1 MPAALPPQQGAGG
14 RHVKKYIFKS
24 VGGKHGVTEQFE
36 SAPGGAAG
44 AAAAPSAGQPAI
56 PGAGAAVVVTVP

>member
-1 MPAALPPQQGAGG
+1 M
-14 RHVKKYIFKS
+14 KKYIFKS
-24 VGGKHGVTEQFE
+24 VGGKHRVTEQFE
-36 SAPGGAAG
+36 SAPGRAAD